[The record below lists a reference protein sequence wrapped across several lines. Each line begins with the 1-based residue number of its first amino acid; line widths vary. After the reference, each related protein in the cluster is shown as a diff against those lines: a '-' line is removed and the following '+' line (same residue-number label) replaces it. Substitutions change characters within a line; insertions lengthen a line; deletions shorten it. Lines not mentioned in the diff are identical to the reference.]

1 METRRNA
8 MLAEL
13 ARDAEME
20 RSDFLV
26 RAGEQLDRF
35 MRSHGGRIR
44 DLGGLVLI
52 DEDPDYLAVAPDGT
66 FRSRSR
72 VFDQQSGE
80 WVAETEVVETAAELA
95 ELYNPADILQAF
107 ADAEALAGEADE
119 QAGEEGAEPATD
131 PYAAAADQWAA
142 GQPEVP
148 EARDEE
154 SAAAALYELALDFQ
168 DRSQRTEAGL
178 IEQFENASA
187 GLLGLVGTLTIVD
200 DTDEQLTL
208 GLGGFRGR
216 VVPEG
221 EGGWSEIATPDAIV
235 RYYDPTDVFGDLA
248 EAIVDAYPSV
258 AEAEAEADEELGEA
272 DEELSEAEDDEE
284 DDEDDEEDEE
294 DDEDDED
301 GEEVDAE
308 AGDDEF
314 ADIDARQ
321 ERPT

>member
-1 METRRNA
+1 MDTRHNA
-8 MLAEL
+8 MLADL

-35 MRSHGGRIR
+35 VSSHAGRIR
-44 DLGGLVLI
+44 QLGGLVLI

-72 VFDQQSGE
+72 VFDEQSGQ
-80 WVAETEVVETAAELA
+80 WISETEVIETAAELA
-95 ELYNPADILQAF
+95 EIYNPADVLQAF
-107 ADAEALAGEADE
+107 ADAEVTGAVEDGQEAE
-119 QAGEEGAEPATD
+119 AGAEPAAD

-142 GQPEVP
+142 GQPDVP

-187 GLLGLVGTLTIVD
+187 SLLGLVGTLTIVD

-208 GLGGFRGR
+208 GLGGFRGK

-221 EGGWSEIATPDAIV
+221 EGGWTDISTPDAIV

-248 EAIVDAYPSV
+248 EAIADAYPSV
-258 AEAEAEADEELGEA
+258 AA
-272 DEELSEAEDDEE
+272 
-284 DDEDDEEDEE
+284 EDEE
-294 DDEDDED
+294 AAEGGGDAADD
-301 GEEVDAE
+301 GEGADDDFADVDAE
-308 AGDDEF
+308 
-314 ADIDARQ
+314 Q
-321 ERPT
+321 ERRA